1 VTGHRPTS
9 PLVDG
14 IVSARSVLFV
24 PGDRPDRFPK
34 AMASGADEI
43 VLDLEDAVAPDDKGP
58 AREHVRRW
66 RETEATGVVR
76 INGAGTQWHE
86 DDVAALADRPCV
98 VMLPKAVSPAQ
109 ITRLMNQLAPGSCV
123 IPLLESALG
132 VLDARHV
139 AAAPGVARV
148 AFGNADLAGDLG
160 VDPADRT
167 ALAHARASTVLASA
181 ACRLAPPLDGVTLAI
196 ADHDLLRADAE
207 HAAALGFSGKLCI
220 HPSQVPIVNEIFSS
234 SPEELAWAREVL
246 AAAGESVTVVD
257 GQMIDKPLLAH
268 ARRLLARAPANG
280 RSDD

>member
-1 VTGHRPTS
+1 MNGQPPPS
-9 PLVDG
+9 ELVDG
-14 IVSARSVLFV
+14 IAAARSMLFV

-34 AMASGADEI
+34 ALASGADEI
-43 VLDLEDAVAPDDKGP
+43 VLDLEDAVAPDDKGR

-66 RETEATGVVR
+66 RETEATGAVR
-76 INGAGTQWHE
+76 INGADSGWHE
-86 DDVAALADRPCV
+86 DDIATFADRPCV
-98 VMLPKAVSPAQ
+98 VMLPKAASSAQ

-132 VLDARHV
+132 VLEARSV
-139 AAAPGVARV
+139 AAAPGVVRL

-181 ACRLAPPLDGVTLAI
+181 ACDLAPPLDGVTLAI

-220 HPSQVPIVNEIFSS
+220 HPSQVPVVNEVFSS
-234 SPEELAWAREVL
+234 SPEELAWARDVV

-257 GQMIDKPLLAH
+257 GQMIDKPLLAR
-268 ARRLLARAPANG
+268 ARRLLARAPADS
-280 RSDD
+280 RSDG